1 MTAKQRSADLPDAG
15 DLPSLEYVR
24 AFQRLVGE
32 VFRLHGQ
39 LLTTADKLAKDL
51 KISTARWQLIA
62 TIRNQPM
69 TAAQIA
75 RRIGISRQGTQ
86 QTVNR
91 LLRQHLVEL
100 LPNSDHR
107 RSPLVA
113 LTDTGQATMDV
124 LRERQCFLTDA
135 FTRDLGLSLEQV
147 EAMTLHLT
155 DLREQAENTDLR
167 RYSAQKSR
175 PRTDKD

>member
-1 MTAKQRSADLPDAG
+1 MTAKRQSADRPDTG
-15 DLPSLEYVR
+15 DLPTLEYVR

-39 LLTTADKLAKDL
+39 LLTTADKLSKDL

-62 TIRNQPM
+62 TIRNQSM

-100 LPNSDHR
+100 LPNPDHR

-113 LTDTGQATMDV
+113 LTAAGQATMDV

-135 FTRDLGLSLEQV
+135 FTHDLDLSLEQV
-147 EAMTLHLT
+147 EAMTLNLT
-155 DLREQAENTDLR
+155 ALREHAENIDLK
-167 RYSAQKSR
+167 RYAALKSR